1 MNALAV
7 WVGPQLA
14 ASLRDGGEG
23 FELAYTDE
31 WLQSGGYAF
40 SPHLPLGTVTKG
52 AAVRHFFSNLL
63 PEGHALEAMA
73 SAHQIIKFDV
83 FGMLR
88 KAGRDCAGALVLI
101 EPDEVPEAVGT
112 GYVAVSDGELD
123 QRISEARLHDVP
135 LMFWKGKRRM
145 SLAGVQNKLGVYMS
159 QDGTLHL
166 PDDAAP
172 TSHILKVGDQKHEGI
187 AANEH
192 FCLRLA
198 HALGL
203 TVPASEFRRLPE
215 PVLLVQRY
223 DRLWTP
229 DGDLIRTHQIDGCQ
243 ALNLPPDQKYEEPP
257 YEYSPGGATL
267 PDIVKLSSLCNAP
280 AAAKVELLRWVL
292 FNYLIGNTDAH
303 AKNLSLL
310 VQPTVM
316 DGRVAVPRKGME
328 IAPFYDLVCGTVYGY
343 KDFAQHL
350 GQETQIDLVTGV
362 DWAGFAKSCEV
373 PVPLLK
379 LLAKALLARL
389 SKCLPDVVGV
399 LASQTQDPMVPRVGN
414 EVVRHAKFLQE
425 SLMEK

>member
-1 MNALAV
+1 MNELAI
-7 WVGPQLA
+7 WVGPLLA
-14 ASLRDGGEG
+14 ARLKNGGEG
-23 FELAYTDE
+23 FELVYTDE

-40 SPHLPLGTVTKG
+40 SPHLPLGCVTRG

-63 PEGHALEAMA
+63 PEGHALESMA
-73 SAHQIIKFDV
+73 SAHQVSKFDV
-83 FGMLR
+83 FGMMR

-101 EPDEVPEAVGT
+101 DPGEAPEVADA
-112 GYVAVSDGELD
+112 GYLAMSDGELN
-123 QRISEARLHDVP
+123 QRISDARLHDVP
-135 LMFWKGKRRM
+135 LMFWKSKRRM

-159 QDGTLHL
+159 QDSVLHL
-166 PDDAAP
+166 PEDAAP

-203 TVPASEFRRLPE
+203 TVPESEFRRLPE

-229 DGDLIRTHQIDGCQ
+229 DGDLVRTHQIDGCQ

-257 YEYSPGGATL
+257 YEHSPGGATL
-267 PDIVKLSSLCNAP
+267 ADIVKLSSLCNAS

-316 DGRVAVPRKGME
+316 NGSMAVPRRGIE
-328 IAPFYDLVCGTVYGY
+328 VAPFYDLVCGTVYGY
-343 KDFAQHL
+343 KDFAQHI
-350 GQETQIDLVTGV
+350 GQETQIDFVTGV
-362 DWAGFAKSCEV
+362 DWAAFAKSCEV
-373 PVPLLK
+373 PLPLLK
-379 LLAKALLARL
+379 LLAKDLTARL
-389 SKCLPDVVGV
+389 SRSLPHVVSV
-399 LASQTQDPMVPRVGN
+399 LALKTADPVVTRVGD

-425 SLMEK
+425 SLIHK